1 MPITGGQYY
10 LIAYKSGISWGAAVK
25 VELFYVLIQ
34 VYSSRINLNNNAIGS
49 QKIYYEIIRDE
60 FVHMIQATAAIA
72 AGTNYQI

>member
-10 LIAYKSGISWGAAVK
+10 LIASKAGLVFANSAK

-34 VYSSRINLNNNAIGS
+34 VYSSRTTLNNNAIGS

-60 FVHMIQATAAIA
+60 FVHMVQATAAIA